1 MPIDMPC
8 VTQKTLPYMPHDRKM
23 TMSSTLKYIYI
34 YIISLE
40 WVKLN
45 NKIKSKNNTTSYIYS
60 GKIM

>member
-1 MPIDMPC
+1 MANILICANKLLTHGLINPHVPIDMPC

-40 WVKLN
+40 
-45 NKIKSKNNTTSYIYS
+45 
-60 GKIM
+60 